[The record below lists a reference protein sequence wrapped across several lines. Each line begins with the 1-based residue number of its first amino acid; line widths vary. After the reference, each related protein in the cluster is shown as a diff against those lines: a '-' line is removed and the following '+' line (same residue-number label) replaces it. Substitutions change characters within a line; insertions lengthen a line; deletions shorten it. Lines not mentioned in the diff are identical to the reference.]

1 MFVQNL
7 LNSLFPLLIR
17 KLMEFKNNEANTKS
31 QINAIM
37 K

>member
-7 LNSLFPLLIR
+7 LNSMFPLLIR
-17 KLMEFKNNEANTKS
+17 KPMEFKKEANTES